1 MSYKRESGFRRFLR
15 KLLTARADAGREIY
29 GSVAYP
35 PPLHIEHGPANPRR
49 KPKRR

>member
-15 KLLTARADAGREIY
+15 KLFAARADAGREVY

-35 PPLHIEHGPANPRR
+35 PPLHIEHGPANPRSQAEHR
-49 KPKRR
+49 

>member
-15 KLLTARADAGREIY
+15 RLFTAGADAGREVY

-35 PPLHIEHGPANPRR
+35 PPPYIEHGPAHPRR